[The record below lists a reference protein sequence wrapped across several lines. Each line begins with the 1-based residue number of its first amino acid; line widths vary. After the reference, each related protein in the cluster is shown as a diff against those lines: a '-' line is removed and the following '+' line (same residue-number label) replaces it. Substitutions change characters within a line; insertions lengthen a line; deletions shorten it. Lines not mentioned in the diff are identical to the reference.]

1 MSFMT
6 KPGVYKMAKK
16 QPKKAVKIEELEAS
30 TTVDSV
36 VESVTDEATEHSAR
50 VGYMLTLQRAL
61 RAITETQ
68 STSVLLIVRTLLFGS
83 WHLDTDGNV
92 VTEGGIRE
100 LVNIPNATDAQRIDV
115 IGSVVCKF
123 YRQWTNAL
131 KKQAES
137 DNEPASGYVN
147 IAETMRTPLNVLAIT
162 FIWGNE
168 DQIARVV
175 QLANPSNDKGKDTSL
190 QDVRRLAGKLLDEY
204 AQDGRVTNGTYKD
217 SNKQEQ
223 DYSLEGLLEDFED
236 IAKAMQ
242 ILADTLATGGL
253 EDRYKACM
261 KDARNQVRNQLSTLI
276 PDGRK
281 KDNSSATFKKSSAV
295 ENELGSSQMNDARN
309 AINTTLQSQASA

>member
-1 MSFMT
+1 MT
-6 KPGVYKMAKK
+6 KLGVYNMAKK
-16 QPKKAVKIEELEAS
+16 QPKKAVKIEEIGPA
-30 TTVDSV
+30 TTVESV

-83 WHLDTDGNV
+83 WRLDTDGNV

-115 IGSVVCKF
+115 IGDVVCKF

-131 KKQAES
+131 KKQAIA
-137 DNEPASGYVN
+137 DGEPASGYVN
-147 IAETMRTPLNVLAIT
+147 IAETMRTPLNVLAIA
-162 FIWGNE
+162 FIWGDE

-175 QLANPSNDKGKDTSL
+175 QLANPSNADGKNTSL
-190 QDVRRLAGKLLDEY
+190 QDVRRLAGDLLDEY
-204 AQDGRVTNGTYKD
+204 AQDGRITNGTYKD
-217 SNKQEQ
+217 SDKREH
-223 DYSLEGLLEDFED
+223 DYSLKGLLDDVEA
-236 IAKAMQ
+236 IATAKK

-253 EDRYKACM
+253 ETRYKACM

-295 ENELGSSQMNDARN
+295 ANEVGSSQMNDARN
-309 AINTTLQSQASA
+309 AVNTTLQSQASV

>member
-1 MSFMT
+1 MI
-6 KPGVYKMAKK
+6 KLGVYNMAKK
-16 QPKKAVKIEELEAS
+16 QPKKAVKIEVLEPS

-36 VESVTDEATEHSAR
+36 VESVTDEATEHSSR

-61 RAITETQ
+61 KAITETQ

-83 WHLDTDGNV
+83 WHLDKKGDV

-100 LVNIPNATDAQRIDV
+100 LVNLPDSTDAQRIDV
-115 IGSVVCKF
+115 IGDVVCKF

-137 DNEPASGYVN
+137 DNEPVSGYVN

-162 FIWGNE
+162 FIWGDE
-168 DQIARVV
+168 KQIARVV
-175 QLANPSNDKGKDTSL
+175 QLANPSNADGNTTSL
-190 QDVRRLAGKLLDEY
+190 ADVRRLANKLLDEY
-204 AQDGRVTNGTYKD
+204 AQDGRITNGTYKD
-217 SNKQEQ
+217 SDKREH
-223 DYSLEGLLEDFED
+223 DYSLKGLLEDVEA
-236 IAKAMQ
+236 IATAKK

-253 EDRYKACM
+253 EDRHKACI

-295 ENELGSSQMNDARN
+295 ENEVGSSQMNDARN
-309 AINTTLQSQASA
+309 AVNTTLQSQAIA

>member
-1 MSFMT
+1 MT
-6 KPGVYKMAKK
+6 KLGVYNMAKK
-16 QPKKAVKIEELEAS
+16 QPKKAVKIEEIGPA
-30 TTVDSV
+30 TTVESV

-83 WHLDTDGNV
+83 WRLDTDGNV

-115 IGSVVCKF
+115 IGDVVCKF
-123 YRQWTNAL
+123 YRQWTTAL
-131 KKQAES
+131 KKQAIA
-137 DNEPASGYVN
+137 DGEPASGYVN
-147 IAETMRTPLNVLAIT
+147 IAETMRTPLNVLAIA
-162 FIWGNE
+162 FIWGDE

-175 QLANPSNDKGKDTSL
+175 QLANPSNADGKNTSL
-190 QDVRRLAGKLLDEY
+190 QDVRRLAGDLLDEY
-204 AQDGRVTNGTYKD
+204 AQDGRITNGTYKD
-217 SNKQEQ
+217 SDKREH
-223 DYSLEGLLEDFED
+223 DYSLKGLLDDVEA
-236 IAKAMQ
+236 IATAKK

-253 EDRYKACM
+253 ETRYKACM

-295 ENELGSSQMNDARN
+295 ANEVGSSQMNDARN
-309 AINTTLQSQASA
+309 AVNTTLQSQASV